1 MLRRDATTIKLS
13 PEDILEYDES
23 IEQQKQR
30 QQQTIQQQLQDHRNP
45 SDFTPHNILQE
56 QINNSSHD
64 IMSDYK
70 EESSSILQRSRI
82 TQQPSRDERI
92 GIQRS

>member
-30 QQQTIQQQLQDHRNP
+30 QQKNHQLVQGHHNP
-45 SDFTPHNILQE
+45 SDFTPRNILQE
-56 QINNSSHD
+56 QMNNSSHD
-64 IMSDYK
+64 IMPDYK
-70 EESSSILQRSRI
+70 EESSSILQRSRNN
-82 TQQPSRDERI
+82 QQSSRDERI
-92 GIQRS
+92 GI

>member
-30 QQQTIQQQLQDHRNP
+30 QQKNHQSVQGHHNP
-45 SDFTPHNILQE
+45 SDFTPRNILQE
-56 QINNSSHD
+56 QMNNSSHD
-64 IMSDYK
+64 IMPDYK
-70 EESSSILQRSRI
+70 EESSSISQRSRNN
-82 TQQPSRDERI
+82 QQSSRDERI
-92 GIQRS
+92 GI

>member
-30 QQQTIQQQLQDHRNP
+30 QQKNHQLVQGHHNP
-45 SDFTPHNILQE
+45 SDITPRNILQE
-56 QINNSSHD
+56 QMNNSSHD
-64 IMSDYK
+64 IMPDYK
-70 EESSSILQRSRI
+70 EESSSILQRSRNN
-82 TQQPSRDERI
+82 QQSSRDERI
-92 GIQRS
+92 GI